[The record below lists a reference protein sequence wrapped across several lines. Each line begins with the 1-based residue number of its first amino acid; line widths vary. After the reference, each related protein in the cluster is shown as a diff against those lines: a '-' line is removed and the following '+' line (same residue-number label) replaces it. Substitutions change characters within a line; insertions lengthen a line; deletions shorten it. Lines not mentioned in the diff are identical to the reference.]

1 MYGEVTLS
9 EVLDARENRVKIQ
22 REIIEKYKST
32 LISLT
37 LNIPGGLKV
46 YPLSIKTYN
55 EAISLITKHLKRHHI
70 NIIYQT
76 DKKEKTGYEG
86 FFVVEGNPL
95 RIKKLMVDIENSCGL
110 GRIFDID
117 VLDNSGNKVSRSE
130 LNIAERSCLICND
143 NGHACSRSR
152 RHEAEELQRKVIEI
166 MEDYFYNQFA
176 KKCAEYACRALLYE
190 VCITPKPG
198 LVDRNNNGSHKDMDM
213 FTFIDSA
220 SVLTTYF
227 GDLILSGIKYHDEKP
242 EILFEKIRYLGM
254 LAEDDMFFITNNV
267 NTHKGIIFSLGIICA
282 SLGYLYKNEK
292 DINTDNI
299 LKISKLMTSEIDDD
313 FKEITK
319 ENAKTYGE
327 KLYTSYGIT
336 GIRGEAAGGFPSV
349 KIHGLPIL
357 KKLIKKGYSLN
368 EAGALTL
375 LNLIA
380 NVKDTNII
388 ARSSIELLEGIQF
401 RIQNLIDKKGIE
413 NISNDEIIDLDNQFI
428 KMNIS
433 PGGCAD
439 LLAITLMLYFSESLT

>member
-9 EVLDARENRVKIQ
+9 EVLDSRENRVKIQ

-46 YPLSIKTYN
+46 FPLSIKTYD
-55 EAISLITKHLKRHHI
+55 EAVSLITKHLKRHRI

-86 FFVVEGNPL
+86 FFAVEESPI
-95 RIKKLMVDIENSCGL
+95 RIKELMIDIENSCGL

-117 VLDNSGNKVSRSE
+117 VLDNEGHKVSRSE
-130 LNIAERSCLICND
+130 LNMAERSCLICND
-143 NGHACSRSR
+143 KGHACSRSR
-152 RHEAEELQRKVIEI
+152 RHKVEELQRKVIEI
-166 MEDYFYNQFA
+166 MEDYFNNQFA
-176 KKCAEYACRALLYE
+176 KKCAECACRALLHE
-190 VCITPKPG
+190 VYITPKPG

-213 FTFIDSA
+213 FTFIDST

-227 GDLILSGIKYHDEKP
+227 RDLVLSGIKYHDEKP

-254 LAEDDMFFITNNV
+254 LAEDNMFFITNNV

-282 SLGYLYKNEK
+282 SLGYLYKNKK

-299 LKISKLMTSEIDDD
+299 LKISKEMTSKINND
-313 FKEITK
+313 FKGITK
-319 ENAKTYGE
+319 ENAKTFGE
-327 KLYTSYGIT
+327 KLYASYGIT

-349 KIHGLPIL
+349 KIYGLPIL
-357 KKLIKKGYSLN
+357 KKLIQKGYSIN

-388 ARSSIELLEGIQF
+388 ARSSIEILEEVQLKIK
-401 RIQNLIDKKGIE
+401 NLIDKKGIE

-428 KMNIS
+428 EMNIS

-439 LLAITLMLYFSESLT
+439 LLTITLMLYFLESLT